1 MGPFNTDKENKMINT
16 RYIVYVND
24 NSYKDD
30 SVDYEIELASI
41 KEVVRYIHSL
51 PSICY
56 CGHVDKLTLVDGEW
70 FSDTIMR
77 F

>member
-1 MGPFNTDKENKMINT
+1 MDPFNTDKENKMINA

-24 NSYKDD
+24 HGHKDD
-30 SVDYEIELASI
+30 SVDYEIELTSI

-51 PSICY
+51 PSIYY

>member
-1 MGPFNTDKENKMINT
+1 MINT

-30 SVDYEIELASI
+30 SVDYEIELTSI

-51 PSICY
+51 PSIHY

-70 FSDTIMR
+70 LSDNIMR

>member
-1 MGPFNTDKENKMINT
+1 MINT

-24 NSYKDD
+24 HSHKDD
-30 SVDYEIELASI
+30 SVDYEIELTSI
-41 KEVVRYIHSL
+41 KEVVRCIHSL
-51 PSICY
+51 PSIHY
-56 CGHVDKLTLVDGEW
+56 CGHVDKLTFVDGEW

>member
-1 MGPFNTDKENKMINT
+1 MINT

-24 NSYKDD
+24 NNHKDG

-41 KEVVRYIHSL
+41 KEVVSYIHSL

-56 CGHVDKLTLVDGEW
+56 CGHVDKLTFVDGEW
-70 FSDTIMR
+70 FSDNIMR

>member
-1 MGPFNTDKENKMINT
+1 MINT

-24 NSYKDD
+24 NSHKDD
-30 SVDYEIELASI
+30 SVDYEIELTSI
-41 KEVVRYIHSL
+41 KEVVLHIHSL
-51 PSICY
+51 PSIYY
-56 CGHVDKLTLVDGEW
+56 CGHVDKLTFVDGEW

>member
-1 MGPFNTDKENKMINT
+1 MSNT

-24 NSYKDD
+24 HSHKDG
-30 SVDYEIELASI
+30 SIDYEIELASI

-51 PSICY
+51 PSIHY
-56 CGHVDKLTLVDGEW
+56 CGHVDKLALVDGEW